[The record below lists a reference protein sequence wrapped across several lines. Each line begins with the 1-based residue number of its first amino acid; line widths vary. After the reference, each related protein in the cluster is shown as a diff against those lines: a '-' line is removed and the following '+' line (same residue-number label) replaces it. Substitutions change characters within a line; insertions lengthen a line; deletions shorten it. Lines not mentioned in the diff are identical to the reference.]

1 MKTADMKKLDIVT
14 VEVIGNQLKTIAE
27 IMGNILVRSSFS
39 ANIKE
44 RRDCST
50 AIFDGKGRLISQA
63 EHIPLHLG
71 SMIGIAKEILKRFP
85 GNIGRK
91 DVFISNDPF
100 SGGTHLPDIT
110 IITPFFRKNKLVNFV
125 ANIAHHSDIGGA
137 QPGGISGNA
146 RTIYEEGL
154 RIPPSKLVDNGT
166 IDSDLLNLIITNC
179 RMPEERNTDLK
190 AQIATN
196 DMGIKFLKELY
207 NKYGDK
213 ILLKSMEELLSY
225 TERRLKIKIK
235 KIPAGRYC
243 FEDKLDDDGVL
254 QKPIPIK
261 ACLEVFKGKLKID
274 FSGTGAQ
281 SKGALNVVYS
291 ALLATIYYVIK
302 AFLDPDLPTN
312 AGIER
317 LLEIKVPKGS
327 IVNPLE
333 PAAVGARTDT
343 CQRIAGTLIG
353 ALNRAFPQRAVAG
366 SNDASTAVVFSKEN
380 RFVYVEAV
388 GGGSGASAAGDGLDG
403 IQVHIT
409 NTSNLPIEALETEFP
424 LMVEKYEFIPNSGGR
439 GKFRGGLGLIRDI
452 RILDD
457 DILFSSHADRH
468 KFPPWGWEKGKEG
481 KPGKFILNNHKL
493 LPSKSSNIKLNKN
506 DIISIRTPGGGG
518 FGDPEKR
525 SKILI
530 NQDIKEEKFS

>member
-261 ACLEVFKGKLKID
+261 ACLEVFRGKLKID

-353 ALNRAFPQRAVAG
+353 ALNRALPQRAVAG

-424 LMVEKYEFIPNSGGR
+424 LMVEKYEFIPSSGGR

>member
-1 MKTADMKKLDIVT
+1 MKDAEMKKLDIVT

-27 IMGNILVRSSFS
+27 IMGNILVKSSFS
-39 ANIKE
+39 TNIKE

-50 AIFDGKGRLISQA
+50 AIFDRKGRLIAQA

-71 SMIGIAKEILKRFP
+71 SMVGIVKEILKRFP

-110 IITPFFRKNKLVNFV
+110 IITPFFRKNKIVNFV

-137 QPGGISGNA
+137 QPGGIAGNA
-146 RTIYEEGL
+146 KTIYEEGL
-154 RIPPSKLVDNGT
+154 RIPPSKLVYNGI
-166 IDSDLLNLIITNC
+166 IDSGLLNLIITNC
-179 RMPEERNTDLK
+179 RMPEERSADLK

-196 DMGIKFLKELY
+196 DMGIKSLKDLY
-207 NKYGDK
+207 NKYSDT

-225 TERRLKIKIK
+225 TERRLKRKIK
-235 KIPAGRYC
+235 KIQAGRYC
-243 FEDKLDDDGVL
+243 FKDKLDDDGVL
-254 QKPIPIK
+254 RKPIPIK
-261 ACLEVFKGKLKID
+261 VCLEVLKGKLKID
-274 FSGTGAQ
+274 FSGTGVQ
-281 SKGALNVVYS
+281 SKGALNVVHS

-317 LLEIKVPKGS
+317 LLEIKAPKGT
-327 IVNPLE
+327 IVNPIE

-353 ALNRAFPQRAVAG
+353 ALNKALPQRAVAG

-380 RFVYVEAV
+380 RFVYVEAI
-388 GGGSGASAAGDGLDG
+388 GGGSGASAVGDGLDG

-409 NTSNLPIEALETEFP
+409 NTSNLPIEVLETEFP
-424 LMVEKYEFIPNSGGR
+424 LMVEKYEFISNSGGR

-452 RILDD
+452 RILDN

-468 KFPPWGWEKGKEG
+468 KFPPWGWQKGGEG
-481 KPGKFILNNHKL
+481 KPGKFFLNNHKL
-493 LPSKSSNIKLNKN
+493 LPSKSSNIRLNKN
-506 DIISIRTPGGGG
+506 DTVSVRTPGGGG
-518 FGDPEKR
+518 FGDPKER

-530 NQDIKEEKFS
+530 NQDINEEKFS